1 MGVSPSAVTKCTILL
16 QLSECALPRQRYES
30 YFSSLRHRVT
40 KFCSVPSRR
49 DDLEAA
55 GLMFIHLLT
64 PRGLSWTRN
73 GVPKTPAA
81 HNNLKLEKRKATPED
96 LCRGLPAEFEE
107 FLSYTRRLKFKENPD
122 YAFWVDRFRNLAMEL
137 GFMDSEPFV
146 WPPPAPTVSSLGH
159 LVYCTFI
166 YLASSRSN
174 HQKLQIPRIVRVYW
188 HCRAMKWQAS
198 LTGLRTLI

>member
-1 MGVSPSAVTKCTILL
+1 MSPIS
-16 QLSECALPRQRYES
+16 LS
-30 YFSSLRHRVT
+30 HRVT
-40 KFCSVPSRR
+40 KNWSVPSRR

-73 GVPKTPAA
+73 GIPKSSDA
-81 HNNLKLEKRKATPED
+81 HNILKLEKRKATPED

-122 YAFWVDRFRNLAMEL
+122 YALWVDRFRNLAMEL

-146 WPPPAPTVSSLGH
+146 WPPPLPTVSSLGH
-159 LVYCTFI
+159 LVYCNFL
-166 YLASSRSN
+166 YFASSRSS
-174 HQKLQIPRIVRVYW
+174 HQKLQIPQIVRVYW
-188 HCRAMKWQAS
+188 HCRTMKWQAS
-198 LTGLRTLI
+198 STDLRTLI